1 MMRKRKFVTTIC
13 TTAALTVSLA
23 VAASAATDVAKL
35 NDRITAAHEVLHELM
50 ATPDKGIPN
59 DIAAKATCIA
69 VVPSFKK
76 AAFVLGGQY
85 GQGVVTCRTARGW
98 SAPAFIQLEGASF
111 GFQIGGQST
120 DLVLVGTTKDA
131 FDRLLHDKVKLG
143 GDASVAAGPVGR
155 SSQAS
160 TTETANAAFL
170 AYSRNKGL
178 FAGIDLSGDVVHQ
191 NTSDTEAYYG
201 KDLTYES
208 ILSGKVPVPA
218 GAKHF
223 VATCN
228 ELFRANRTATRTH

>member
-1 MMRKRKFVTTIC
+1 MMRKFVTTIC
-13 TTAALTVSLA
+13 TTAALTVSMA

-35 NDRITAAHEVLHELM
+35 NDRITAAHEVLHALM
-50 ATPDKGIPN
+50 ATPDKGIPD

-69 VVPSFKK
+69 VVPAFKK
-76 AAFVLGGQY
+76 AAFVFGGQY
-85 GQGVVTCRTARGW
+85 GQGVVTCRTAHGW

-160 TTETANAAFL
+160 TTDTANAAFL

-191 NTSDTEAYYG
+191 NTDDTKTYYG
-201 KDLTYES
+201 GKDISYET

-218 GAKHF
+218 GAKRF

-228 ELFRANRTATRTH
+228 EMFHGGVARSGH